1 MIKKL
6 PTFLYILCVVCM
18 HCEMSAQ
25 NTRVLIEGTIKN
37 PDSRTIKN
45 AHIVNLTTKVGTISN
60 TNGTFS
66 ISVKIGDWIQVSNI
80 QFQTKKIKIKAG
92 NFKER
97 NLIIY
102 LIPVTNLLEEAELKK
117 KMKGSLS
124 LDLLKNKK
132 DTLPKIDEDYYNF
145 SKMDFTTIDKS
156 IKQVNKMK
164 ELGSSIQKTDPTR
177 KFAPITL
184 VSASMPDK
192 SLIKKRAQRK
202 RLNFKESFP
211 YLLKKLFGEEFFFVK
226 LKIPKEKYFHFLSY
240 CNPLGIEQLYKEGR
254 RLELLKVLLKESK
267 SYLLLLEKSK

>member
-1 MIKKL
+1 M
-6 PTFLYILCVVCM
+6 
-18 HCEMSAQ
+18 E
-25 NTRVLIEGTIKN
+25 
-37 PDSRTIKN
+37 
-45 AHIVNLTTKVGTISN
+45 
-60 TNGTFS
+60 
-66 ISVKIGDWIQVSNI
+66 
-80 QFQTKKIKIKAG
+80 
-92 NFKER
+92 KEA
-97 NLIIY
+97 I
-102 LIPVTNLLEEAELKK
+102 TSLLEEKHQQLFNWLE
-117 KMKGSLS
+117 
-124 LDLLKNKK
+124 NQPE
-132 DTLPKIDEDYYNF
+132 DTFKEGPEGKW
-145 SKMDFTTIDKS
+145 TTGQHIVHLVDS

-177 KFAPITL
+177 KFAPVTL